1 MTDDKVLKICD
12 FGLAK
17 DCHKYEQY
25 TKKSDVRGRIGVVMR
40 GVVMRRR
47 GGGVGWLRG
56 GYGGYGG

>member
-25 TKKSDVRGRIGVVMR
+25 TKKSDVRGRIGVVMKGGGYEKR
-40 GVVMRRR
+40 
-47 GGGVGWLRG
+47 GGVGWLRG
-56 GYGGYGG
+56 GYGG